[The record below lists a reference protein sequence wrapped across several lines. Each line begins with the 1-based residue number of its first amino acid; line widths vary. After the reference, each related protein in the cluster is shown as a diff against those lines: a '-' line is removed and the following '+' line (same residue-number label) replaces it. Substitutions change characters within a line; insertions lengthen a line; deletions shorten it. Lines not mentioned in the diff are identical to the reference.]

1 MEETLVFIV
10 RLWHALEPQKT
21 AFRAAVLRAG
31 TDESMWFT
39 QSETLA
45 NYFEKQVRAPAGTH
59 DHIEREEQS

>member
-10 RLWHALEPQKT
+10 RLWHALEPQT

-45 NYFEKQVRAPAGTH
+45 SYFEKQVRAPAGTH
-59 DHIEREEQS
+59 DRIEREEQS